1 MNLELKNFTFTY
13 ALGDSPALDNIS
25 AGIQR
30 GDFCVIA
37 GRSGSG
43 KTTLLKCFKPSVA
56 PAGKKSGE
64 ILFDG
69 ADIGSLSKRDAAEKI
84 GYVAQRPDEQ
94 LVCDTVRHELAF
106 GMLNL
111 GYGMEEAKLRSAEVC
126 EFFGI
131 SDLYR
136 KKTAELS
143 GGEKQLVNLAAVMTF
158 SPSVLLLDEPE
169 AQLDPV
175 SKNRLFDVLARL
187 NLETGVTVVIACHRL
202 EGLLN
207 LATKIIY
214 LENGRAV
221 FCGGP
226 RRAVKTLDDDNF
238 IKSLPAPARLGRDM
252 PEEKIPLTVRDAR
265 RLGLS
270 FSSQAGTTPC
280 GRPPDGDPLT
290 GDRTGSPPPA
300 ALEVRRVY
308 YRYGRKADYIL
319 NGVTAAF
326 PKGKITAVTGGN
338 GAGKSTLLKVLAGI
352 LKPQSGKVKHPA
364 FEAQNATRKTQHA
377 IGYLPQDPLPLFTEK
392 TVGAELSKLPGGAEY
407 SYIADGLLDR
417 NPFDLS
423 GGELQRAALAFV
435 MSAGPDILLADEPV
449 KGADS
454 LFREEL
460 GDLLRQLC
468 REGKTVIAVSHDLDF
483 CRLCADQCAFL
494 FDGEIV
500 AFAPADKFFEDR
512 LYYTT
517 EEARLT
523 E

>member
-13 ALGDSPALDNIS
+13 ALGDSPALENIS

-43 KTTLLKCFKPSVA
+43 KTTLLKCLKPSVA
-56 PAGKKSGE
+56 PAGRRSGE
-64 ILFDG
+64 ILFES

-111 GYGMEEAKLRSAEVC
+111 GYGTEEAKLRSAEVC

-143 GGEKQLVNLAAVMTF
+143 GGEKQLVNLAAVMTL

-175 SKNRLFDVLARL
+175 SKNRLFDALARL

-207 LATKIIY
+207 LATRLIY

-221 FCGGP
+221 FAGDP
-226 RRAVKTLDDDNF
+226 KRAVKTLDDDNF

-252 PEEKIPLTVRDAR
+252 PEDRIPLTVRDAK

-270 FSSQAGTTPC
+270 FRVESGERRAEIAVDCSE
-280 GRPPDGDPLT
+280 
-290 GDRTGSPPPA
+290 SPA
-300 ALEVRRVY
+300 VEVRRVY
-308 YRYGRKADYIL
+308 YRYDRKDEYIL

-352 LKPQSGKVKHPA
+352 LKPQSGKVKYPA
-364 FEAQNATRKTQHA
+364 FEAQNA
-377 IGYLPQDPLPLFTEK
+377 IGYLPQDPLPLFGEK
-392 TVGAELSKLPGGAEY
+392 TVGAEFSKKRGGAKY

-417 NPFDLS
+417 NPADLS
-423 GGELQRAALAFV
+423 GGELQRAALALV
-435 MSAGPDILLADEPV
+435 MSAEPDILLADEPV

-454 LFREEL
+454 LFRGEL
-460 GDLLRQLC
+460 GELLRQLC
-468 REGKTVIAVSHDLDF
+468 DDGKTVIAVSHDLDF
-483 CRLCADQCAFL
+483 CRRYADLCAFL

-512 LYYTT
+512 IYYTT

-523 E
+523 K

>member
-13 ALGDSPALDNIS
+13 ALGDSPALENIS

-43 KTTLLKCFKPSVA
+43 KTTLLKCLKPSVA

-111 GYGMEEAKLRSAEVC
+111 GYNMEEAKLRSAEVC

-143 GGEKQLVNLAAVMTF
+143 GGEKQLVNLAAVMTL

-175 SKNRLFDVLARL
+175 SKNRLFDALARL

-214 LENGRAV
+214 LESGRAV

-252 PEEKIPLTVRDAR
+252 PEDRIPLTVRDAK

-270 FSSQAGTTPC
+270 FRVESGERRAEIAVDCSE
-280 GRPPDGDPLT
+280 
-290 GDRTGSPPPA
+290 SPA
-300 ALEVRRVY
+300 VEVRRVY
-308 YRYGRKADYIL
+308 YRYDRKDEYIL

-326 PKGKITAVTGGN
+326 PKGQITAVTGGN
-338 GAGKSTLLKVLAGI
+338 GAGKSTLLKLIAGI
-352 LKPQSGKVKHPA
+352 LKPQSGKIMIPGGKSTHSALRSPLRA
-364 FEAQNATRKTQHA
+364 
-377 IGYLPQDPLPLFTEK
+377 GYLPQDPLPLFTEK
-392 TVGAELSKLPGGAEY
+392 TVGADLSKLPGGAEY

-423 GGELQRAALAFV
+423 GGELQRAALALV
-435 MSAGPDILLADEPV
+435 MSTGPDILLADEPV

-460 GDLLRQLC
+460 GDLLRQIC

-483 CRLCADQCAFL
+483 CRRCADQCAFL

>member
-1 MNLELKNFTFTY
+1 MIEFNNFTFTY
-13 ALGDSPALDNIS
+13 ALGDPPALENVS

-43 KTTLLKCFKPSVA
+43 KTTLLKCLKPSVA
-56 PAGKKSGE
+56 PAGRRSGG
-64 ILFDG
+64 ILFEG

-143 GGEKQLVNLAAVMTF
+143 GGEKQLVNLAAVMTL

-175 SKNRLFDVLARL
+175 SKNRLFDALARL

-207 LATKIIY
+207 LATRLIY

-221 FCGGP
+221 FAGDP
-226 RRAVKTLDDDNF
+226 KRAVKTLDDENF

-252 PEEKIPLTVRDAR
+252 PEDRIPLTVRDAK

-270 FSSQAGTTPC
+270 FGPQAGATLC
-280 GRPPDGDPLT
+280 GRPPDGDSLT
-290 GDRTGSPPPA
+290 GDHTGPPLLP
-300 ALEVRRVY
+300 ALEVKRVY
-308 YRYGRKADYIL
+308 YRYDRKDDYIL

-352 LKPQSGKVKHPA
+352 LKPQSGKVKYPA
-364 FEAQNATRKTQHA
+364 FEAQNA
-377 IGYLPQDPLPLFTEK
+377 IGYLPQDPLPLFAEK
-392 TVGAELSKLPGGAEY
+392 TVGAEFSKKRGGAKY

-417 NPFDLS
+417 NPADLS
-423 GGELQRAALAFV
+423 GGELQRAALALV
-435 MSAGPDILLADEPV
+435 MSAEPDILLADEPV

-454 LFREEL
+454 LFRGEL
-460 GDLLRQLC
+460 GELLRQLC
-468 REGKTVIAVSHDLDF
+468 DDGKTVIAVSHDLDF
-483 CRLCADQCAFL
+483 CRRYADLCAFL

-512 LYYTT
+512 IYYTT

-523 E
+523 K

>member
-1 MNLELKNFTFTY
+1 MDLELKNFTFTY
-13 ALGDSPALDNIS
+13 ALGDSPALENVS

-43 KTTLLKCFKPSVA
+43 KTTLLKCLKPSVA
-56 PAGKKSGE
+56 PAGRRSGE
-64 ILFDG
+64 ILFEG

-143 GGEKQLVNLAAVMTF
+143 GGEKQLVNLAAVMTL

-175 SKNRLFDVLARL
+175 SKNRLFDALARL
-187 NLETGVTVVIACHRL
+187 NLETGVTVIIACHRL

-207 LATKIIY
+207 LATRLIY

-221 FCGGP
+221 FAGDP
-226 RRAVKTLDDDNF
+226 KRAVKTLDDDNF

-252 PEEKIPLTVRDAR
+252 PEDRIPLTVRDAK

-270 FSSQAGTTPC
+270 FRVESGERRAEIAVDCSE
-280 GRPPDGDPLT
+280 
-290 GDRTGSPPPA
+290 SPA
-300 ALEVRRVY
+300 VEVRRVY
-308 YRYGRKADYIL
+308 YRYDRKDEYIL

-338 GAGKSTLLKVLAGI
+338 GAGKSTLLKVLAGL
-352 LKPQSGKVKHPA
+352 LKPQSGKVKYPA
-364 FEAQNATRKTQHA
+364 FEAQNA
-377 IGYLPQDPLPLFTEK
+377 IGYLPQDPLPLFAEK
-392 TVGAELSKLPGGAEY
+392 TVGAEFSKKRGGAKY
-407 SYIADGLLDR
+407 SYIAAGLLDR
-417 NPFDLS
+417 NPADLS
-423 GGELQRAALAFV
+423 GGELQRAALALV
-435 MSAGPDILLADEPV
+435 MSAEPDILLADEPV

-454 LFREEL
+454 LFRGEL
-460 GDLLRQLC
+460 GELLRQLC
-468 REGKTVIAVSHDLDF
+468 DDGKTVIAVSHDLDF
-483 CRLCADQCAFL
+483 CRRYADLCAFL

-512 LYYTT
+512 IYYTT

-523 E
+523 K